1 MLLKDLKLRVFPQR
15 FLTRSLIRRLPED
28 RRVLPHVADFVALGS
43 LEELRVGFDR
53 AQIRDGEI
61 LFADHWTSANR
72 KQIDGK
78 FLGMPSL
85 IHRGERLIIAHD
97 AYINDV
103 RLASADR
110 IYTGDDFGSQ
120 ILNRHVIL
128 DNRPIWNWF
137 APLGCG

>member
-85 IHRGERLIIAHD
+85 IHRGERLIIPMTPTSMTF
-97 AYINDV
+97 V
-103 RLASADR
+103 SR
-110 IYTGDDFGSQ
+110 
-120 ILNRHVIL
+120 
-128 DNRPIWNWF
+128 RPTVSTPAMTLVPRSSIVM
-137 APLGCG
+137 